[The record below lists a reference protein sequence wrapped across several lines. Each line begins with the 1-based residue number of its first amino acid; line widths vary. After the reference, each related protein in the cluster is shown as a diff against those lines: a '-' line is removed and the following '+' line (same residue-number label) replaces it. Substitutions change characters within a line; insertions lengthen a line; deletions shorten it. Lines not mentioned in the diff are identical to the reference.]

1 MTIYQRGAE
10 VKTGNVGMKREKKQ
24 NITADEKTSEELE
37 DGWGMKRHDR

>member
-24 NITADEKTSEELE
+24 NLTADEKQVKNWKMGGE
-37 DGWGMKRHDR
+37 